1 MRGRPIVTFLILL
14 IVGFCVLPM
23 TAQQK
28 PFTRDQVQGMVQTGL
43 ADETGAKAIKQR
55 GIDFTPTEDFLQS
68 LKEAGADN
76 AFLAAVRAAKHP
88 QPTGGASEKPLTQV
102 QVFAL
107 LSAKVASERVAMLV
121 HDRGIDFEP
130 TDDYLQ
136 EVRSAGGTGELISA
150 LKSAKVTKP
159 SHVDPQAAA
168 QQGEIQQHSARGAAY
183 MRETRYAD
191 AEKEYRAA
199 LRLAPQDADLHFNL
213 GIALGQEGN
222 PDGAIAEFREVL
234 RLNPNHEWAHANLGI
249 ALGNKGD
256 WDGEIAEE
264 HEALRLNPNNDFA
277 HVDLG
282 VALGGKGDWDG
293 ETAEEREA
301 LRLNP
306 KNEFAHVYLAMALGA
321 KGDGDGQI
329 AEDREALGLNPNNEF
344 AHVNLGMALGNKGDW
359 DGQISEEREAL
370 RLNPNNA
377 LAHGLLG
384 AALQNKG
391 DMDGGIAE
399 FREALRL
406 NPKDAEA
413 HSRIGMALE
422 SKGDRQGASQ
432 EYRAAYEI
440 NPQNP
445 TYRQN
450 YERLSGQVNPNDV
463 GAQADSEPEVPGVD
477 LSKLSAD
484 QKQAFIRQL
493 AGQQCPCGCKLT
505 LLRCRQ
511 VDRSCL
517 VSLKAAREQLEAFQ
531 KNSMDF

>member
-1 MRGRPIVTFLILL
+1 VTVLILM
-14 IVGFCVLPM
+14 IVGVFALPM

-68 LKEAGADN
+68 LKEAGAN
-76 AFLAAVRAAKHP
+76 EAFLAAVRAARHP
-88 QPTGGASEKPLTQV
+88 QPTGGGSEKPLTQV

-107 LSAKVASERVAMLV
+107 LSGKVASERVAMLV
-121 HDRGIDFEP
+121 QDRGIDFEP
-130 TDDYLQ
+130 TDDYLH
-136 EVRSAGGTGELISA
+136 EVRSAGGTDELISA

-168 QQGEIQQHSARGAAY
+168 QQGEIQQHTARGAAY

-199 LRLAPQDADLHFNL
+199 IRLAPQDADLHFNL
-213 GIALGQEGN
+213 GIAIGQEGN

-264 HEALRLNPNNDFA
+264 REALRLNPNNDLA

-282 VALGGKGDWDG
+282 VALGAKGDWDG
-293 ETAEEREA
+293 EIAEEREA

-306 KNEFAHVYLAMALGA
+306 K
-321 KGDGDGQI
+321 
-329 AEDREALGLNPNNEF
+329 NEF

-359 DGQISEEREAL
+359 DGQVAQEREAL
-370 RLNPNNA
+370 RVNPNNA
-377 LAHGLLG
+377 LAHDLLA
-384 AALQNKG
+384 AALGNKG
-391 DMDGGIAE
+391 DMDGAIAE
-399 FREALRL
+399 FREAVRL

-413 HSRIGMALE
+413 HNRIGMALE

-440 NPQNP
+440 NPQDP
-445 TYRQN
+445 TIRQN
-450 YERLSGQVNPNDV
+450 YERLSQRINPNDV
-463 GAQADSEPEVPGVD
+463 GAQADSDPEVPGVD
-477 LSKLSAD
+477 LSRLSAD
-484 QKQAFIRQL
+484 QKQAFMSQL
-493 AGQQCPCGCKLT
+493 ASQQCPCGCKLT
-505 LLRCRQ
+505 LLKCRQ
-511 VDRSCL
+511 VDRSCA
-517 VSLKAAREQLEAFQ
+517 VSLKAAREQLESFQ
-531 KNSMDF
+531 RNSTDF

>member
-1 MRGRPIVTFLILL
+1 MRGRPIVTVLILM
-14 IVGFCVLPM
+14 IVGVFALPM

-68 LKEAGADN
+68 LKEAGAN
-76 AFLAAVRAAKHP
+76 EAFLAAVRAARHP
-88 QPTGGASEKPLTQV
+88 QPTGGGSEKPLTQV

-107 LSAKVASERVAMLV
+107 LSGKVASERVAMLV
-121 HDRGIDFEP
+121 QDRGIDFEP
-130 TDDYLQ
+130 TDDYLH
-136 EVRSAGGTGELISA
+136 EVRSAGGTDELISA

-168 QQGEIQQHSARGAAY
+168 QQGEIQQHTARGAAY

-199 LRLAPQDADLHFNL
+199 IRLAPQDADLHFNL
-213 GIALGQEGN
+213 GIAIGQEGN

-264 HEALRLNPNNDFA
+264 
-277 HVDLG
+277 
-282 VALGGKGDWDG
+282 
-293 ETAEEREA
+293 REA

-306 KNEFAHVYLAMALGA
+306 K
-321 KGDGDGQI
+321 
-329 AEDREALGLNPNNEF
+329 NEF

-359 DGQISEEREAL
+359 DGQVAQEREAL
-370 RLNPNNA
+370 RVNPNNA
-377 LAHGLLG
+377 LAHDLLA
-384 AALQNKG
+384 AALGNKG
-391 DMDGGIAE
+391 DMDGAIAE
-399 FREALRL
+399 FREAVRL

-413 HSRIGMALE
+413 HNRIGMALE

-440 NPQNP
+440 NPQDP
-445 TYRQN
+445 TIRQN
-450 YERLSGQVNPNDV
+450 YERLSQRINPNDV
-463 GAQADSEPEVPGVD
+463 GAQADSDPEVPGVD
-477 LSKLSAD
+477 LSRLSAD
-484 QKQAFIRQL
+484 QKQAFMSQL
-493 AGQQCPCGCKLT
+493 ASQQCPCGCKLT
-505 LLRCRQ
+505 LLKCRQ
-511 VDRSCL
+511 VDRSCA
-517 VSLKAAREQLEAFQ
+517 VSLKAAREQLESFQ
-531 KNSMDF
+531 RNSTDF